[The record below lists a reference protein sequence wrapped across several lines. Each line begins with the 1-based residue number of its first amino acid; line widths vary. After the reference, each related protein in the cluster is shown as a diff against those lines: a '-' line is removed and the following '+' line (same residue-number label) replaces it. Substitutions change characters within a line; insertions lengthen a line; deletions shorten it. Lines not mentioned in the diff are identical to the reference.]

1 MKKFLIVC
9 FTALALTGCGNDDDR
24 TVTPTPSS
32 PIIGSWK
39 LSTYTNNG
47 TPETLNDCRKQS
59 TITFRDEQKAFT
71 VTDYAYLQSVCTS
84 SSFDGTWVNT
94 AGNAYTITTQGG
106 TQDLEI
112 TVSGNT
118 LSITF
123 NDGTEANPYYAV
135 SAYTK
140 I

>member
-1 MKKFLIVC
+1 MKRLLFLCLTV
-9 FTALALTGCGNDDDR
+9 LALTGCGNDDDR
-24 TVTPTPSS
+24 AVAASS
-32 PIIGSWK
+32 PIVGSWK

-47 TPETLNDCRKQS
+47 TPDTLNDCEKKS
-59 TITFRDEQKAFT
+59 TITFKDEQKAFT
-71 VTDYAYLQSVCTS
+71 VTDYAYAQDVCTS

-94 AGNAYTITTQGG
+94 AANAYTITTQAGA
-106 TQDLEI
+106 QDLEI

-123 NDGTEANPYYAV
+123 NDGDTEHPYYVV
-135 SAYTK
+135 STYTQ